1 MRARKLQT
9 FLVGAIALLA
19 LGACENGDGGS
30 GGRPDNPPST
40 SAADFPVTDQG
51 STLTK
56 EQLDEL
62 CQQAD
67 ASADETGESVAYDN
81 NYAEVVGGLTRSL
94 AKLCS
99 DRENR

>member
-1 MRARKLQT
+1 MQT
-9 FLVGAIALLA
+9 LIVSAIALIV
-19 LGACENGDGGS
+19 LGACSDGGGS
-30 GGRPDNPPST
+30 SDGRPENPPST